1 MKIAVVI
8 LNWNTKDYL
17 RMFLPPLLD
26 SVAMF
31 NGGVS
36 SLETSIAGNGS
47 HQADGQPDRA
57 EVIVADSASTD
68 GSMEMMAKEFPSVRR
83 IPLDKNYG
91 FTGGYNRALKMLCDN
106 PSEDRVPASGKTARS
121 IPYDLFIL
129 LNSDIEVTRD
139 WLRPLAEWMKEHPEC
154 GACGPKLHS
163 WYERDMFEYAGAA
176 GGWIDRFG
184 YPFCRGRVLGK
195 VEKDSG
201 QYDTPTDVL
210 WVTGAC
216 LAVRASVWNSLE
228 GLDDRFFAH
237 MEEIDLCWRMQL
249 EGWKVTVVPE
259 STVYHLGGG
268 TLPKNSPQKLYLN
281 YRNNILLLDNNLART
296 IGRRKAALRVFCRK
310 ILDGCSAMV
319 YLLSF
324 RMDFFKAVWRAH
336 RDASRLIAEKQPG
349 NDAAHGHGRHNVA
362 GLYDGCMIPRAL
374 LGIKCIK

>member
-36 SLETSIAGNGS
+36 GLETSLAENGS
-47 HQADGQPDRA
+47 RQADGQPDWA
-57 EVIVADSASTD
+57 EVVVADSASTD
-68 GSMEMMAKEFPSVRR
+68 GSMEMMAEKFPSVRR
-83 IPLDKNYG
+83 IPLEKNYG

-106 PSEDRVPASGKTARS
+106 PSEDIDPASGETARS

-139 WLRPLAEWMKEHPEC
+139 WLRPLADWMKEHPEC

-201 QYDTPTDVL
+201 QYDTPADVL

-249 EGWKVTVVPE
+249 EGWKVTVIPE
-259 STVYHLGGG
+259 SMVYHLGGG

-296 IGRRKAALRVFCRK
+296 IGRRRAALRIFCRK
-310 ILDGCSAMV
+310 LLDGCSAMV

-324 RMDFFKAVWRAH
+324 RMDFFRAVWRAH
-336 RDASRLIAEKQPG
+336 RDASSLIAEKRSG
-349 NDAAHGHGRHNVA
+349 NDAPDSHGRHSVA
-362 GLYDGCMIPRAL
+362 GIYGGCMIPRAL
-374 LGIKCIK
+374 LGIKIL

>member
-36 SLETSIAGNGS
+36 GLETSLAENGS
-47 HQADGQPDRA
+47 RQADGQPDWA
-57 EVIVADSASTD
+57 EVVVADSASTD
-68 GSMEMMAKEFPSVRR
+68 GSMEMMAEKFPSVRR
-83 IPLDKNYG
+83 IPLEKNYG

-106 PSEDRVPASGKTARS
+106 PSEDIAPASGETARS

-139 WLRPLAEWMKEHPEC
+139 WLRPLADWMKEHPEC

-201 QYDTPTDVL
+201 QYDTPTNVL

-249 EGWKVTVVPE
+249 EGWKVTVIPE
-259 STVYHLGGG
+259 SMVYHLGGG

-296 IGRRKAALRVFCRK
+296 IGRRRAALRIFCRK
-310 ILDGCSAMV
+310 LLDGCSAMV

-324 RMDFFKAVWRAH
+324 RMDFFRAVWIAH
-336 RDASRLIAEKQPG
+336 RDASRLIAEKRSG
-349 NDAAHGHGRHNVA
+349 NDAPDSHGRHSVA
-362 GLYDGCMIPRAL
+362 GIYGGCMIPRAL
-374 LGIKCIK
+374 LGIKIL